1 MAAYR
6 ENPSAIQAILMDC
19 EMPEVNGFEASRQ
32 IRCLEAERGL
42 APVPIIALT
51 AHVLDGHRQQG
62 SDAGMNDFIGKP
74 LDTEQLYACLDRHLH
89 ATTVVEPDQPT

>member
-1 MAAYR
+1 
-6 ENPSAIQAILMDC
+6 
-19 EMPEVNGFEASRQ
+19 
-32 IRCLEAERGL
+32 
-42 APVPIIALT
+42 
-51 AHVLDGHRQQG
+51 VLDGHRQQG